1 MNSRIRTIVN
11 EAGELFDGLREWIME
26 PALQLSKLYPDG
38 QRAYFDR
45 RIFEFVSDW
54 QKKSTLA
61 ATWIT
66 AGMKFNLQE
75 SEGIEWLEKFHDI
88 AAKVWGEESTLN
100 ELREFLPEYF
110 KLWQLVK
117 FRDESTQQQGTG
129 WTLEEIA
136 LICIYTGEPVN
147 PQTAG
152 EILKK
157 FNPALTSGRKLREVY
172 NRLIHPGERIRLT
185 ENKPSD
191 LKRARNMTRV
201 IQYLEQNNHKTD
213 QARQELGTL
222 QNNINRHYS

>member
-1 MNSRIRTIVN
+1 MKKPENIDEVFKIGPFYDLFFVGNPPDEFGFYPADHDPVMWKAEN
-11 EAGELFDGLREWIME
+11 EADFKLIYDREFKASGMKTPQE
-26 PALQLSKLYPDG
+26 FRMKHK
-38 QRAYFDR
+38 REVR
-45 RIFEFVSDW
+45 RIMTDIQQYTEPEDLNLINRYLKFVD
-54 QKKSTLA
+54 
-61 ATWIT
+61 
-66 AGMKFNLQE
+66 
-75 SEGIEWLEKFHDI
+75 
-88 AAKVWGEESTLN
+88 
-100 ELREFLPEYF
+100 
-110 KLWQLVK
+110 
-117 FRDESTQQQGTG
+117 QQRNDA

-147 PQTAG
+147 SETAD
-152 EILKK
+152 EILQY

-185 ENKPSD
+185 ENKTSD